1 MKKKKYLLISLVII
15 GCILILTFVI
25 SSLNNRGT
33 IDKLMSQLESA
44 INKHNI
50 ESIVEL
56 YPDYYQNK
64 VNNQLSQTKIDE
76 FYDNVIANNKIQIE
90 IVSVS
95 NLDLSDAKNIQ
106 DKINQEYNTN
116 INIQDYQ
123 LVTINYHEDFG
134 ESTFQVIK
142 IDGEYYLY
150 AESYLPEP
158 IQYFT
163 K

>member
-1 MKKKKYLLISLVII
+1 MKKKKYLLISLITIV
-15 GCILILTFVI
+15 CILIFTVI
-25 SSLNNRGT
+25 ITSVNRRRT
-33 IDKLMSQLESA
+33 IDDLMSQLENA

-50 ESIVEL
+50 KSIVEL
-56 YPDYYQNK
+56 YPDYYKNTI
-64 VNNQLSQTKIDE
+64 NNQLSQTKIDE

-90 IVSVS
+90 IVNIS

-106 DKINQEYNTN
+106 DKINQEYGTN

-123 LVTINYHEDFG
+123 LVTIDYHEDFA

>member
-1 MKKKKYLLISLVII
+1 MKKKKYLLISLVVI

-76 FYDNVIANNKIQIE
+76 FYDNAIANNKIQIE

-123 LVTINYHEDFG
+123 LVTINYHKDFG

>member
-1 MKKKKYLLISLVII
+1 MKKKKYLLISLVVI

-25 SSLNNRGT
+25 SSLNNKGT

-76 FYDNVIANNKIQIE
+76 FYDNVITNNKIQIE
-90 IVSVS
+90 VVSVS